1 MRGRKTSRR
10 RSKERGE
17 RAGGRKGEISSRED
31 ALVKWRMQLAV
42 PQDVAPASVHC
53 VNRGGGGDV
62 PRPPR
67 RAINLPAC
75 HLRESAREAAALRF
89 LASYFGSLFP
99 ANVVVVVYC
108 IMPGIVES
116 LSPVSPFN
124 ACCFNLPSTQLPSFP
139 SSPASSTAAPYYA
152 LNFRFSFSIA
162 II

>member
-42 PQDVAPASVHC
+42 PQDVAAASVHC
-53 VNRGGGGDV
+53 VNRGGGDV
-62 PRPPR
+62 PRPPM